1 MPATLLRSIQA
12 GLARRS
18 LAAKK
23 GECLQRVRVRI
34 VSSTSNN
41 SSIIFGSILPQK
53 VDETLQFSTDGIF
66 P

>member
-23 GECLQRVRVRI
+23 GECLQRVRL
-34 VSSTSNN
+34 VSTTSNN